1 MKKANCNFA
10 VIGGSQA
17 YTLLAKG
24 KIAGT
29 RLGPA
34 ETPYGPSEALYLVE
48 TKGARGAEGAKFLF
62 LSRHGEERYSV
73 TAPFINYR
81 ANVYALKDRGAEWVL
96 SWSGPGIINRLYQIG
111 DLVVASDLIDETA
124 GRPGTFFEG
133 KGWGFIRQNPVFC
146 PQLSAIMH
154 EALSALDIRHIV
166 GGTYVCTRGPRLETP
181 AEVHKYRI
189 LDADFIGMTVAP
201 ECFLARELEMSYV
214 PLCYLTNLAE
224 GIRERDYRPGEL
236 FEGLLTPDETE
247 RVDRAVGLLPAIV
260 TEVAKR
266 VQGVERDSPCARSME
281 RYRRAGIL
289 PEDWHEWVSVPAA
302 PG

>member
-1 MKKANCNFA
+1 MDPTSKPNCSFA

-17 YTLLAKG
+17 YTLLKER
-24 KIAGT
+24 KIVGE

-34 ETPYGPSEALYLVE
+34 ETPFGPSEALFLVE
-48 TKGARGAEGAKFLF
+48 HGGARFLF

-73 TAPFINYR
+73 TPPFINYR
-81 ANVYALKDRGAEWVL
+81 ANVYALKDRGVEWVL

-111 DLVVASDLIDETA
+111 DVVIADDLIDETS
-124 GRPGTFFEG
+124 GRPSTFYEG

-146 PQLSAIMH
+146 PQLSRLVH
-154 EALSALDIRHIV
+154 EALIGIEIRHII

-181 AEVHKYRI
+181 AEIHKYRM
-189 LDADFIGMTVAP
+189 LDADFVGMTVAP
-201 ECFLARELEMSYV
+201 ECFLAKELEMSYV

-224 GIRERDYRPGEL
+224 GIRERGYKPGEL
-236 FEGLLTPDETE
+236 FEGLLTPDE
-247 RVDRAVGLLPAIV
+247 RKRMNAAVALLPAII

-266 VQGVERDSPCARSME
+266 VEGVKRDSPCGRSME

-289 PEDWHEWVSVPAA
+289 PEDWHEWVSVPAG

>member
-1 MKKANCNFA
+1 MTRSTCTFA
-10 VIGGSQA
+10 VIGGSGA
-17 YTLLAKG
+17 YTLLRERRIVG
-24 KIAGT
+24 E
-29 RLGPA
+29 RLGPV

-48 TKGARGAEGAKFLF
+48 NKGAKFLF

-81 ANVYALKDRGAEWVL
+81 ANVYALKDRGVEWIV

-111 DLVVASDLIDETA
+111 DLVIANDLIDETS
-124 GRPGTFFEG
+124 GRPSTFFGG

-146 PQLSAIMH
+146 PQLSQMLH
-154 EALSALDIRHIV
+154 EALAALNVRHII

-181 AEVHKYRI
+181 AEIHKYRT
-189 LDADFIGMTVAP
+189 LDADFVGMTVAP

-224 GIRERDYRPGEL
+224 GIREREYRTGEL
-236 FEGLLTPDETE
+236 FEGLLTPEESE
-247 RVDRAVGLLPAIV
+247 RVNAAVAQLPTIV
-260 TEVAKR
+260 TEVARR

-289 PEDWHEWVSVPAA
+289 PEDWHEWVAA
-302 PG
+302 PARSG

>member
-1 MKKANCNFA
+1 MTKPNCSFA

-17 YTLLAKG
+17 YTLLAEHKIVG
-24 KIAGT
+24 K

-34 ETPYGPSEALYLVE
+34 ETPYGPSEALYLIE
-48 TKGARGAEGAKFLF
+48 EKDARLLF
-62 LSRHGEERYSV
+62 LSRHGEGRYSV

-81 ANVYALKDRGAEWVL
+81 ANVYALKDHGVEWVL

-111 DLVVASDLIDETA
+111 DLVLADDVIDETA
-124 GRPGTFFEG
+124 GRASTFFAG

-146 PQLSAIMH
+146 PQLSEVVH
-154 EALSALDIRHIV
+154 RALVGLQIRHIL

-181 AEVHKYRI
+181 AEIHKYRI
-189 LDADFIGMTVAP
+189 LDADFVGMTVVP

-224 GIRERDYRPGEL
+224 GIRERDYEAGEL
-236 FEGLLTPDETE
+236 FEGLLPPDDKA
-247 RVDRAVGLLPAIV
+247 RVDAAVSLLPAIV
-260 TEVAKR
+260 TEVARR
-266 VQGVERDSPCARSME
+266 VQGVKRDTPCARSME

-289 PEDWHEWVSVPAA
+289 PEDWHDWVSVPADS
-302 PG
+302 G